1 MPVHTLADFDGQ
13 AVCAA
18 IERSHATAG
27 RHLLQAV
34 AVSVKLGHDALCGV
48 FPRRAGHDG
57 LGVGGKAVAVAEIQ
71 VQFPR
76 IGAASC
82 AADQHIRLAVA
93 VDVAGGRQ
101 RETKACVRRAVKRP
115 RSRARHA
122 AG

>member
-1 MPVHTLADFDGQ
+1 MPVHTLANLDGQ
-13 AVCAA
+13 AVSAA
-18 IERSHATAG
+18 IERSHTTAG

-34 AVSVKLGHDALCGV
+34 AIGVKLSHDAFGGV

-71 VQFPR
+71 VELPGV
-76 IGAASC
+76 GAASC
-82 AADQHIRLAVA
+82 TADQQIRLAVA
-93 VDVAGGRQ
+93 VHVASSRQ

-115 RSRARHA
+115 RCRARHT